1 MSTTTRPEDAAEAT
15 SVYAAG
21 ALLWR
26 RVDGRVRVLV
36 IHRERH
42 GDYSLPKGKVDP
54 GETLPQTA
62 VREVREET
70 GYDIVLG
77 APLGFI
83 EYDLP
88 GGRHKEVHY
97 WTAEVSDDAFEATPF
112 TPNDEV
118 DDQQWLSVRK
128 AQRLLSYERDRELL
142 DVFAER
148 CERGVERTF
157 AVIALRHAKAVPP
170 LSWPGD
176 DDSRPITARGQE
188 QAHLAVPILRAFA
201 PERIVTSTATRCRA
215 TVAPFASQGRILP
228 DVSRAIS
235 QSAYDEG
242 EDAVD
247 AVIADVL
254 ASRRTTV
261 LCSHSP
267 VMPEIVR
274 ELALATGTPAGPLMR
289 LSMLSTAEF
298 SAMHVPLVDPS
309 LGIVA
314 AETHG
319 PLV

>member
-1 MSTTTRPEDAAEAT
+1 MTGFDGAVDAAEAT

-36 IHRERH
+36 VHRQHHE
-42 GDYSLPKGKVDP
+42 DYSLPKGKVDP
-54 GETLPQTA
+54 GETLPETA
-62 VREVREET
+62 AREVREET
-70 GYDIVLG
+70 GYEVTLG
-77 APLGFI
+77 APLGYI

-88 GGRHKEVHY
+88 NGRHKEVHY
-97 WTAEVSDDAFEATPF
+97 WSAEVDDAAFAANEFA
-112 TPNDEV
+112 PNDEV
-118 DDQQWLSVRK
+118 DELQWLSLKK
-128 AQRLLSYERDRELL
+128 AQRLLTYERDREVVG
-142 DVFAER
+142 VFAER

-176 DDSRPITARGQE
+176 DESRPITARGQE
-188 QAHLAVPILRAFA
+188 QAGLIVPILRAFA
-201 PERIVTSTATRCRA
+201 PERVITSTAVRCRA
-215 TVAPFASQGRILP
+215 TVAPFANAAGLMP
-228 DVSRAIS
+228 EVSAAVS

-242 EDAVD
+242 DDAVRE
-247 AVIADVL
+247 VVRDVL
-254 ASRRTTV
+254 AGRRTTV
-261 LCSHSP
+261 VCSHSP

-274 ELALATGTPAGPLMR
+274 ELALATNTPSGPLMR
-289 LSMLSTAEF
+289 QSMLSTGEC
-298 SAMHVPLVDPS
+298 SVLHVPVGDLS

>member
-1 MSTTTRPEDAAEAT
+1 MSMTSRPVDAAETT

-26 RVDGRVRVLV
+26 RDEDRMRVLV
-36 IHRERH
+36 IHRDRH

-54 GETLPQTA
+54 GETLPETA
-62 VREVREET
+62 AREVREET
-70 GYDIVLG
+70 GYEVVLG
-77 APLGFI
+77 APLGYI

-88 GGRHKEVHY
+88 NGRHKEVHY
-97 WTAEVSDDAFEATPF
+97 WTAEVTDEAFRSTSF

-118 DDQQWLSVRK
+118 DDQQWVPLRK

-201 PERIVTSTATRCRA
+201 PDRVITSTAVRCRA
-215 TVAPFASQGRILP
+215 TVAPFATITGLLP
-228 DVSRAIS
+228 EVSRGIS

-254 ASRRTTV
+254 RSRRTTV

-274 ELALATGTPAGPLMR
+274 ELAIATGTPTGPLMR
-289 LSMLSTAEF
+289 QSMLSTGEF
-298 SAMHVPLVDPS
+298 SAMHVPVADPS
-309 LGIVA
+309 LGVVA
-314 AETHG
+314 AESHG